1 MFQKERINPK
11 LVSRKKYDKRSM
23 EEVRKQYKSG
33 SPKNIINQMEIEKEV
48 NDRKPTTEKLN
59 LVTGKFSWPYVL

>member
-33 SPKNIINQMEIEKEV
+33 SPKDDINQMEIEKGV
-48 NDRKPTTEKLN
+48 DNRKSTTE
-59 LVTGKFSWPYVL
+59 S